1 MKIVKK
7 IARFILRSELAKMRR
22 ANASLSFQVEEL
34 STRYDK
40 IICNWEEMQRQI
52 DELSQRFKMR
62 PKVLINERMLQCL
75 SSILPDPNRVALR
88 YQTLTTEQLK
98 RDYSTGYTEYVKGQS
113 YNIQMKICRLVKNP
127 LDKNEVSGV
136 EVFISCYDMKIIIP
150 LRKEKKTYRIFGVE
164 TELETY
170 FYDFYESGLRL
181 LTGSSWNFMA
191 EFMRAQFDM
200 FTGGVVK

>member
-7 IARFILRSELAKMRR
+7 IARFILRSELAEMRR
-22 ANASLSFQVEEL
+22 TNTNLLCQVEEL
-34 STRYDK
+34 STQYDK
-40 IICNWEEMQRQI
+40 VNRHLEEIRRQRN
-52 DELSQRFKMR
+52 ELSQRFAMR
-62 PKVLINERMLQCL
+62 PKMMINERMLNCL
-75 SSILPDPNRVALR
+75 SYILPDPNRVALR
-88 YQTLTTEQLK
+88 YQTLTAKELQ
-98 RDYSTGYTEYVKGQS
+98 RDCSTKYTEYVKGQG

-127 LDKNEVSGV
+127 MDENEVSGV

-150 LRKEKKTYRIFGVE
+150 LRKEKRTYRILGVE
-164 TELETY
+164 TEIETY

>member
-22 ANASLSFQVEEL
+22 TNASLSFQVEEL
-34 STRYDK
+34 STQYDK
-40 IICNWEEMQRQI
+40 VNRHLEEIQRQRN
-52 DELSQRFKMR
+52 ELSQRFEMR
-62 PKVLINERMLQCL
+62 PKIMINEHMLQRL
-75 SSILPDPNRVALR
+75 SYLLPDPNRVALR
-88 YQTLTTEQLK
+88 YQTLTAEVLQS
-98 RDYSTGYTEYVKGQS
+98 DYSTKYTEYVKGQG

-127 LDKNEVSGV
+127 MDENEVSGV

-150 LRKEKKTYRIFGVE
+150 LRKEKKTYRILGVE
-164 TELETY
+164 TEIETY

>member
-1 MKIVKK
+1 
-7 IARFILRSELAKMRR
+7 MRR
-22 ANASLSFQVEEL
+22 TNASLSFQVEEL

-40 IICNWEEMQRQI
+40 IICHWEEMQRQI
-52 DELSQRFKMR
+52 DELSQRFEMR

-113 YNIQMKICRLVKNP
+113 YNIKMNICRLVKNP

-150 LRKEKKTYRIFGVE
+150 LRKEKKTYGILGVE
-164 TELETY
+164 TEIETY

-181 LTGSSWNFMA
+181 LTGSSWNFME

-200 FTGGVVK
+200 FTGGIVK